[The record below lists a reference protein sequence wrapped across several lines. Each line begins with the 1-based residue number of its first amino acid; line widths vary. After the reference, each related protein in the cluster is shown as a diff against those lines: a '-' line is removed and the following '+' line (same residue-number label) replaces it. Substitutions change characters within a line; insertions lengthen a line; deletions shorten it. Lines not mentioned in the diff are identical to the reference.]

1 MKFTRVILALLL
13 AACMILLTACGSDN
27 KPEPTAAP
35 TAEPTAAPTEPPA
48 EASATDEPAPEAT
61 AEAAEPE
68 ATAQPGTEI
77 AASGMTVIGVGGTG
91 TASDTKT
98 TLTSATSNVEVDDN
112 GWVAIASGYDYIMAI
127 QADGTLCGWGMNDFG
142 QVGSGT
148 YKDPC
153 VMAVQ
158 AVLKDIAAVDA
169 GKKHT
174 AAVGTD
180 GTLYLWGRNHNSQL
194 GDNTHQ
200 GRDEPGIAKSL
211 VETGEKIIDIAPG
224 DTLTFALA
232 EDGTLYGTGDN
243 GKGQLGGYDGDEAPM
258 PAAVA
263 ENVASVYTAGEFS
276 IIIKKDGTI
285 WGAGSN
291 KRGQLGLGEDVK
303 SVNVW
308 TEITSISDVA
318 SFALGE
324 EFTLALKNDGTVW
337 SVGRNNRGQLGTG
350 SEEKA
355 VYEWTQVA
363 EDVKSVFAGVETAGM
378 VKNDGTLWM
387 WGLNDCGQVGCGE
400 KGNKSAPVQVLDDV
414 KMADCGQSH
423 GVALKND
430 GSIWVWGQNKY
441 YQLCDGT
448 TTDSLTPKQVVTH

>member
-1 MKFTRVILALLL
+1 MKHIRVILALVL
-13 AACMILLTACGSDN
+13 AACLLALTGCGSSN
-27 KPEPTAAP
+27 QPA
-35 TAEPTAAPTEPPA
+35 PTAAPTEAPT
-48 EASATDEPAPEAT
+48 EAPKPEATDEPKAADAPADPT
-61 AEAAEPE
+61 AEPEPE
-68 ATAQPGTEI
+68 ATQEPGTEVS
-77 AASGMTVIGVGGTG
+77 ASGMKVVGVGGTG
-91 TASDTKT
+91 SASDTKT
-98 TLTSATSNVEVDDN
+98 TLTSATSNIEVDDN
-112 GWVAIASGYDYIMAI
+112 GWTAIASGYDYIMAI

-180 GTLYLWGRNHNSQL
+180 GTLYIWGRNHNSQL
-194 GDNTHQ
+194 GDGTHQ
-200 GRDEPGIAKSL
+200 GRDEPGVAKSL

-243 GKGQLGGYDGDEAPM
+243 GKGQLGGFDGKEAEKPV
-258 PAAVA
+258 AVA

-285 WGAGSN
+285 WGAGNN
-291 KRGQLGLGEDVK
+291 KRGQLGLGDGDDVK
-303 SVNVW
+303 SVDVW
-308 TEITSISDVA
+308 TEITTISDVA

-337 SVGRNNRGQLGTG
+337 SVGRNNRGQLGSG

-355 VYEWTQVA
+355 VYEWTQIA
-363 EDVKSVFAGVETAGM
+363 EDAKAVLAGVETGGF

-387 WGLNDCGQVGCGE
+387 FGLN
-400 KGNKSAPVQVLDDV
+400 
-414 KMADCGQSH
+414 DCGQSH

-430 GSIWVWGQNKY
+430 GSVWVWGQNKY

-448 TTDSLTPKQVVTH
+448 TTDSPTPKQVVTH